1 VLEKQACPDYPI
13 KGLGVFAMR
22 SLAAVNRYLDIKARG
37 VL

>member
-1 VLEKQACPDYPI
+1 MLDVQPDE
-13 KGLGVFAMR
+13 L